1 MTGILWNLGAFLVA
15 LGVLIAVHEFGHFWV
30 ARRCGVFVERFSIGF
45 GKAIWQ
51 KKGKDGTEYTLAMI
65 PLGGYVKMLDE
76 RVDDVPEHR
85 RHQAFN
91 NKTLWQRSAIVAA
104 GPIANFIFAI
114 FAYWVVYLI
123 GVPAV
128 KPVIGDIAPQSI
140 AATAG
145 IEPGMELKSISG
157 IKTADWESV
166 NMAMISH
173 IGDKKMVITA
183 TEPEGGA
190 TVERTLDLEYWHF
203 DPETERV
210 MTSLGMKP
218 YTPKITLSIS
228 QLVDGG
234 AAIDADMRLNDRITA
249 IDGQPVTQW
258 QQVVDAV
265 RSHPEQALIVEVS
278 RQSQL
283 VDSAEVAP
291 ETKLVTL
298 TLTPKARTLADGE
311 VIGYAG
317 FAPELEPWPESYR
330 LNLQFGPIEAVGKAT
345 EKTWQ
350 LVTLT
355 FDMVTKLVTGDVAVK
370 NLSGPISI
378 AKGAGMTADYGLVY
392 FLGFLAL
399 ISVNLGIVN
408 LLPLPVLDGGHLMF
422 FAIEAVTRRPVS
434 ERVQDIGYR
443 VGSAILVALM
453 AVALFNDFTR
463 L

>member
-1 MTGILWNLGAFLVA
+1 MTGILWNLGAFLIA
-15 LGVLIAVHEFGHFWV
+15 LGILIAVHEFGHFWV

-76 RVDDVPEHR
+76 RVDDVPAHR
-85 RHQAFN
+85 RNQAFN
-91 NKTLWQRSAIVAA
+91 NKKLWQRSAIVAA
-104 GPIANFIFAI
+104 GPLANFIFAI
-114 FAYWVVYLI
+114 AAYWVVYLI

-128 KPVIGDIAPQSI
+128 KPVIGEVAPQSI
-140 AATAG
+140 AAQAG
-145 IEPGMELKSISG
+145 IAPGMELKTISG

-173 IGDKKMVITA
+173 IGDEKMVITA
-183 TEPEGGA
+183 TEQDSGR
-190 TVERTLDLEYWHF
+190 TVEKTLDLSTWSF

-210 MTSLGMKP
+210 MVSLGMKP
-218 YTPKITLSIS
+218 FTPEITLSIS
-228 QLVDGG
+228 QLVDDG
-234 AAIDADMRLNDRITA
+234 AAIAANMRLNDRIVA
-249 IDGQPVTQW
+249 IDGQAVDKW

-265 RSHPEQALIVEVS
+265 RSHPEQALV
-278 RQSQL
+278 
-283 VDSAEVAP
+283 VDVIRDGNRIA
-291 ETKLVTL
+291 L
-298 TLTPKARTLADGE
+298 TLTPKSKELASGE

-317 FAPELEPWPESYR
+317 FAPTVEEWPASYR
-330 LNLQFGPIEAVGKAT
+330 INLQYGPFEAVGKAA

-355 FDMVTKLVTGDVAVK
+355 FDMVTKLITGDVAVK